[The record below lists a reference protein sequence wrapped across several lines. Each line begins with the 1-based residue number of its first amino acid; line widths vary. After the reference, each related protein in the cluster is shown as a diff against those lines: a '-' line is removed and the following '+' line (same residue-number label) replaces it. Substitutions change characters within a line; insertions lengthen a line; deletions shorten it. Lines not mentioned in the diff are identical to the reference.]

1 MSMISV
7 STRKAIADVTRR
19 KGRTILMIL
28 GIFIGV
34 LSLTAINGA
43 NDLFSK
49 DLQSGIGNSFDLF
62 FSLESAPPALVTQME
77 HTSNVAA
84 MQPRTAY
91 KTTWHLAGN
100 GGTTPFQI
108 LGYQDLQ
115 HVQAGTLH
123 LISGRLPGPG
133 EIAMDTS
140 DTAYSPVA
148 LSDTVTVNTPN
159 RHTVSLRVVGLIR
172 SEGMAVLIQSAQGYM
187 RLDAFQQVVPVSET
201 NQVQQGP
208 PVVLHQFLFNTRNR
222 ANNEQTFY
230 AIQSELTSYHV
241 QAAAAAY
248 ISQQTLSGAQLSLN
262 GLSIVFLS
270 LAGMALLLTCLMIL
284 TTMNNMLTEQFKTIG
299 TMKAIGATS
308 GRIMRGYLL
317 TVGIYALIGTVLG
330 LALGLFLCTQI
341 SNAVAQQT
349 KIDLGPYQPAP
360 GVILVS
366 LAAGLVIPELAALLP
381 LWIGTRITVHQAMAS
396 YGINTGNS
404 QRGRSGRQRIAG
416 VSQIVWL
423 SLRGIFRKPARAI
436 LTILALT
443 LSTTAFMAAQT
454 INNSLG
460 VTAAATN
467 SFVGSDFE
475 ISLGAAPIPYQQIGS
490 TLSAL
495 PNVAVVEPFDHADVA
510 IASHQTRI
518 YGIPASTHFYIPHVI
533 AGRWLNEHEFNTL
546 VISDITAQRLNA
558 HVGDNI
564 RLTMGSSQ
572 MSWRVVGIVHDLSNA
587 SATADPYGR
596 IGSMFTTLD
605 NLDVNLRHIPAG
617 SASMLELKAHD
628 HSQAALESLHGEI
641 QQAFLH
647 AKLWEAEVRYSSS
660 GADLSVAIYALFD
673 TIAIIVALVGLLGL
687 SNTLAAEVLERRKEI
702 GILRSLGATGRHVG
716 LIFWVEGLA
725 LALIA
730 WIPGFLLAIPGS
742 YALIGVLNAD
752 VQLVLFALNP
762 VVIPLTLLF
771 IVIVSFLASF
781 GPALRASRVRIG
793 EILRYE

>member
-1 MSMISV
+1 MKLISV
-7 STRKAIADVTRR
+7 LTRKAIADVTRR

-77 HTSNVAA
+77 YTSNVAA
-84 MQPRTAY
+84 MQQRTAY

-100 GGTTPFQI
+100 GGTTPLQI

-148 LSDTVTVNTPN
+148 LGDTITVNMPN
-159 RHTVSLRVVGLIR
+159 GQTISLRVVGLIR

-187 RLDAFQQVVPVSET
+187 SLDAFQQIVPVSKT
-201 NQVQQGP
+201 NQAQQGP
-208 PVVLHQFLFNTRNR
+208 PVVLQQFLFNTRNR

-241 QAAAAAY
+241 QTAAVAY
-248 ISQQTLSGAQLSLN
+248 ISQQTLSGTQLSLN

-308 GRIMRGYLL
+308 GRIMRSYLL

-341 SNAVAQQT
+341 SNVVAQQA

-396 YGINTGNS
+396 YGINTGNAR
-404 QRGRSGRQRIAG
+404 RGRSGRQGIAG

-423 SLRGIFRKPARAI
+423 SLRGIFRKPTRAI

-443 LSTTAFMAAQT
+443 LSATAFMAAQT
-454 INNSLG
+454 INNSLS

-467 SFVGSDFE
+467 SFVSSDFE
-475 ISLGAAPIPYQQIGS
+475 ISLGATPIPYQQIGS
-490 TLSAL
+490 ALSTL

-518 YGIPASTHFYIPHVI
+518 YGLPASTHFYIPHVI
-533 AGRWLNEHEFNTL
+533 AGRWLNEHEYNTL

-558 HVGDNI
+558 HVGDTI
-564 RLTMGSSQ
+564 RPTLGSSQ
-572 MSWRVVGIVHDLSNA
+572 VSWQVVGIVHDLSNA

-605 NLDVNLRHIPAG
+605 NLNVSLLHIPAG
-617 SASMLELKAHD
+617 SASLLDLNARD
-628 HSQAALESLHGEI
+628 HSQAALERLHGEI

-647 AKLWEAEVRYSSS
+647 AKLWEAEVQYSSS
-660 GADLSVAIYALFD
+660 GADLSVAVYALFD

-702 GILRSLGATGRHVG
+702 GVLRSLGATGRHIG

-771 IVIVSFLASF
+771 IVIVSFIASF
-781 GPALRASRVRIG
+781 GPALRASHVRIG
-793 EILRYE
+793 DILRYE